1 MPTVTRHASSRKRW
15 ERGKRGGFLG
25 QPVTGQPTRSA
36 VVLLQSLAVQLGE
49 ITERMVPVE
58 VLGEQLSALRLCEAS
73 AVARV
78 QSSLSSVG
86 QLFSIAV
93 FPAEQGQL
101 EVVDGF
107 KRLRAARALGWS
119 ELRAHA
125 LAVDPAGAKVALSVI
140 HDRHGLTEIEEAWL
154 VRSLYRED
162 RLSQPEI
169 ARRLSRHKSWVC
181 RRLLV
186 AEGLDEAVQADVR
199 LGLLSP
205 SAAAAL
211 ARLPR
216 RNQEPAAL
224 VVARNGMTFRQ
235 TSRMVDELIGCADE
249 AARGEALER
258 WRLSPPPRA
267 APRPAQRARSEA
279 EWLMGDVAT
288 LSRVAARL
296 EARLLA
302 QPLAALGARPGELC
316 AHALST
322 LVPIL
327 AALGRTIA
335 HAIGETAAHALDH
348 PRGAAAAHGDPSPP
362 GPLPPGHRPGA
373 LSEPKHRP

>member
-1 MPTVTRHASSRKRW
+1 
-15 ERGKRGGFLG
+15 LG
-25 QPVTGQPTRSA
+25 QPVTRQPPLA
-36 VVLLQSLAVQLGE
+36 AADLLQSLTVQQGE
-49 ITERMVPVE
+49 TTERMVPVE
-58 VLGEQLSALRLCEAS
+58 ALGERLSALRLCEAS
-73 AVARV
+73 AVTRM
-78 QSSLSSVG
+78 QHSLSSVG
-86 QLFSIAV
+86 QVFSIAV
-93 FPAEQGQL
+93 FPAEHGRL

-125 LAVDPAGAKVALSVI
+125 LKVDVAGAKVALSLL
-140 HDRHGLTEIEEAWL
+140 HDRQGLSEIEEAWL

-169 ARRLSRHKSWVC
+169 ARRLSRDKSWVC

-186 AEGLDEAVQADVR
+186 AEAPAEAVQADVR
-199 LGLLSP
+199 LGLLST

-216 RNQEPAAL
+216 RNQESAAQ
-224 VVARNGMTFRQ
+224 VVARNGLTFRQ
-235 TSRMVDELIGCADE
+235 TARMVEELLGCTDEQ
-249 AARGEALER
+249 ARGAALER

-288 LSRVAARL
+288 LGRVAARL

-316 AHALST
+316 AHALTS
-322 LVPIL
+322 LVPVL

-335 HAIGETAAHALDH
+335 HATGDAAHALDH
-348 PRGAAAAHGDPSPP
+348 PRGPAAPDGDPPPP

-373 LSEPKHRP
+373 LGQPQHRPQAPHRARSGPAG